1 LLVEASPPAPANS
14 GQADAEPTGILVFE
28 NGDDR
33 LVITEDGKER
43 VQDGSIVRVSATGE
57 PVTVNVHVSRI
68 MGAGDYVVTVT
79 PKDPTYAT
87 VTIARGDRVEVRQD
101 FERGGNFVVQVPRLP
116 QYVASL
122 SGGFTPLG
130 YGRAGRWRLRSV
142 PSGAQ
147 VKVVDQ
153 VVATDVDVA
162 RLEPD
167 YVRAVTFTMPGFK
180 PCTFADARISEETS
194 AGKAWMVVTCVM
206 KK

>member
-1 LLVEASPPAPANS
+1 MAAPPAPADS
-14 GQADAEPTGILVFE
+14 SQAEDAPLGILVFE
-28 NGDDR
+28 DGDDR

-43 VQDGSIVRVSATGE
+43 VQDGSIVRVPAGSE
-57 PVTVNVHVSRI
+57 VTMNVHVSRI
-68 MGAGDYVVTVT
+68 MGSGDYVVTVK
-79 PKDPTYAT
+79 PKDEKLAT
-87 VTIARGDRVEVRQD
+87 VTVARGGRVEVRRD
-101 FERGGNFVVQVPRLP
+101 FERGGNFVVQVPQLP

-167 YVRAVTFTMPGFK
+167 YVSAVTFTMPGFR

-194 AGKAWMVVTCVM
+194 TGKAWTVVTCVM